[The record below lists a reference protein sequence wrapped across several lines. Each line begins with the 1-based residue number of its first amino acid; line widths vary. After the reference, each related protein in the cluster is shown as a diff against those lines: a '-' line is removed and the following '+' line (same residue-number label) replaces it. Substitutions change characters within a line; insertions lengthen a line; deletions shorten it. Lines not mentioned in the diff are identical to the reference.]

1 MSAND
6 AATGESRLITVE
18 LSAMPA
24 SAATGKQ
31 HSALAVLLSNGRRVE
46 VGSGFDAATLAE
58 LVSVL
63 ERL

>member
-1 MSAND
+1 MS
-6 AATGESRLITVE
+6 
-18 LSAMPA
+18 A